1 MGQRGRAGMTN
12 LFFSYLLQGV
22 GFIQGFVMI
31 PLYIH
36 YLGVALYGYWIAT
49 IGIINSLSFM
59 DLGLAQPI
67 GQRIASSMGRGDT
80 EEASRYFWVG
90 LSLFCGIGVLA
101 WMAGWAASF
110 WIPGMLKIPPTF
122 AGAIIAAFLLAALA
136 LVLKIVNDFLR
147 GFGMAILRPGLP
159 VAALAMGQLL
169 GLGVSLFLLINGFG
183 VIGVS
188 IGLVATEVFCLV
200 MTGLYFAR
208 LHARQPMFHALPAC
222 GHYRSVLGFT
232 PHVFVSQVSFRITQQ
247 IDATVVTFFL
257 GPSAAVI
264 YAVHKKLA
272 EFLGRLMYSIWG
284 SALLP
289 LSHLAGEKGASGIR
303 DVTLTIFAAI
313 FSLLVVLYACYIV
326 VDRPF
331 VSWWISPASLAPL
344 WLVVA
349 IALARLADNALN
361 VSAELHMAM
370 GEINFMAHYLTFS
383 SLLSLGLFAFLPRIF
398 GMVGVPLA
406 TIAGSGSFAI
416 FFMIA
421 ARRNFGLLA
430 IPPARLLAVLSGG
443 AAILILSTA
452 AAAWTATRTPTV
464 QWAFSGLF
472 IAILGGSWLYL
483 QWRQVRA
490 FKHFSVQ
497 ESVLSGPVAL

>member
-36 YLGVALYGYWIAT
+36 YLGVTLYGCWIAT
-49 IGIINSLSFM
+49 LGIINSLSFI

-90 LSLFCGIGVLA
+90 LSLFCGIGVVA
-101 WMAGWAASF
+101 WLSGWAVSF
-110 WIPGMLKIPPTF
+110 WIPSILKIPS
-122 AGAIIAAFLLAALA
+122 AYADAITMAFLLGALA

-147 GFGMAILRPGLP
+147 GFGMAILRPGVP
-159 VAALAMGQLL
+159 VAALALGQLL
-169 GLGVSLFLLINGFG
+169 GLGVSLFLLVNGFG

-200 MTGLYFAR
+200 VTGLYFAG
-208 LHARQPMFHALPAC
+208 LHARQPMFHVWPPS
-222 GHYRSVLGFT
+222 GHYRSMLGFT

-257 GPSAAVI
+257 GPGAAVI

-289 LSHLAGEKGASGIR
+289 LSHMAGEKGASGIR
-303 DVTLTIFAAI
+303 SITLSIFAAI

-326 VDRPF
+326 IDRPF

-361 VSAELHMAM
+361 VSSELHMAM
-370 GEINFMAHYLTFS
+370 GEINFMARYLTLS
-383 SLLSLGLFAFLPRIF
+383 SLLSLGLFAVLPQIL
-398 GMVGVPLA
+398 GMAGIPLA
-406 TIAGSGSFAI
+406 TIAGSGSFAV
-416 FFMIA
+416 FFVIA

-430 IPPARLLAVLSGG
+430 VPPTRLLAVLGAG
-443 AAILILSTA
+443 AAILALATA
-452 AAAWTATRTPTV
+452 AAAWTAIRTPAEQWVVAGVFGTV
-464 QWAFSGLF
+464 
-472 IAILGGSWLYL
+472 LGGGWIYL
-483 QWRQVRA
+483 QWHQVRT
-490 FKHFSVQ
+490 FKHLSVQ
-497 ESVLSGPVAL
+497 ETSLSGSIGS